1 MPPSLPAGWT
11 VTKRSNH
18 SGAYPQLDAIG
29 VTLGFPPR
37 GAAALEFSVNGAAC
51 SLALSIDS
59 GTVTGLDLSI
69 KAEGPPLASGPL
81 ISLRPETAFDR
92 TGKERGIAREVQLG
106 DEGFDAA
113 VYVDSNATD
122 AEVKRVLAAPGVRAA
137 VQSLLRSGAEDLR
150 IDSAGVRA
158 HWKKSSECFLPER
171 VLPVLESLLLVHRA
185 GRPRGKV
192 LATPGEGLQRLLIAM
207 LMAIGGAFF
216 FANSR
221 WDAPVGLLGA
231 GAFLG
236 LVASF
241 FFIAPATRRVS
252 GGSSS
257 HRVARVITI
266 LLFLE
271 LPLAGALGLLLL
283 NCGLDGSE
291 GKVLEGVVRDA
302 SDPYGDEHQQVE
314 VSWEDRSV
322 ERFHGESNSW
332 RVGNRAQKTVHQ
344 GLLGV
349 AWSWGLE
356 RPDARR

>member
-18 SGAYPQLDAIG
+18 SGAYQQLDAIG

-51 SLALSIDS
+51 SLALSVDS

-69 KAEGPPLASGPL
+69 KAEGLSLASGPL

-92 TGKERGIAREVQLG
+92 TGKQRGIAREVQLG

-113 VYVDSNATD
+113 VSVDSNATD
-122 AEVKRVLAAPGVRAA
+122 AEVKRVLPAPGLRAA
-137 VQSLLRSGAEDLR
+137 VQSLLRSDAEDLR
-150 IDSAGVRA
+150 LDSTGVRA

-171 VLPVLESLLLVHRA
+171 VLPVLELLLLVHRA

-207 LMAIGGAFF
+207 LMANGVAFF
-216 FANSR
+216 LANSR
-221 WDAPVGLLGA
+221 WDAPLSLLLSG
-231 GAFLG
+231 GFLG

-241 FFIAPATRRVS
+241 F
-252 GGSSS
+252 
-257 HRVARVITI
+257 
-266 LLFLE
+266 
-271 LPLAGALGLLLL
+271 
-283 NCGLDGSE
+283 
-291 GKVLEGVVRDA
+291 
-302 SDPYGDEHQQVE
+302 
-314 VSWEDRSV
+314 WEDRSA
-322 ERFHGESNSW
+322 ETFHGESKSW

-349 AWSWGLE
+349 EWSWGLE

>member
-11 VTKRSNH
+11 VAKRSNH
-18 SGAYPQLDAIG
+18 TGGYSQLDAVG

-51 SLALSIDS
+51 SIALSIDS
-59 GTVTGLDLSI
+59 GTVTGLDLSVR
-69 KAEGPPLASGPL
+69 AEGPAPASGPL

-106 DEGFDAA
+106 EERFDAA

-122 AEVKRVLAAPGVRAA
+122 AEVRRVLSAPGIRAA
-137 VQSLLRSGAEDLR
+137 VQSLLGTGAEDLR
-150 IDSAGVRA
+150 IDSTGVSA
-158 HWKKSSECFLPER
+158 HWKKSPECFLPEH
-171 VLPVLESLLLVHRA
+171 VLSVLESLLLVHRA
-185 GRPRGKV
+185 GRPKGPVR
-192 LATPGEGLQRLLIAM
+192 ATPGDGLQSLLIAM
-207 LMAIGGAFF
+207 LMAIGGALF

-236 LVASF
+236 LVVSF
-241 FFIAPATRRVS
+241 FCIAPGIRHVS

-257 HRVARVITI
+257 HRAARVVTIT
-266 LLFLE
+266 LLLD
-271 LPLAGALGLLLL
+271 LPLAGALGMLLL

-291 GKVLEGVVRDA
+291 GRTLSGLVRDA
-302 SDPYGDEHQQVE
+302 SDPEGDENQQVE
-314 VSWEDRSV
+314 VIWEDSSV
-322 ERFHGESNSW
+322 ETFHGASNSW
-332 RVGNRAQKTVHQ
+332 QVGERAQKTVQQ

-349 AWSWGLE
+349 EWSWGLE
-356 RPDARR
+356 RPGARR